1 MSNRDHPNK
10 IKYGIH
16 VQKITANVMKILNGK
31 KVKGCVDK

>member
-10 IKYGIH
+10 KKYGI
-16 VQKITANVMKILNGK
+16 QKITANVMKILNGK